1 MGPSKKQQPP
11 LPKPAPAKPAPAKPK
26 PGSTDFSKAFAAA
39 RKAGER
45 TFEWNGKKY
54 TTALKGETTPK
65 TSPIAKM
72 ETAQTVRVQTKET
85 PPIDATQKEKTN
97 PIPTGEN
104 TFKETGENVRERQM
118 NTPKTNKM
126 SKLGEFMRKRNLAKA
141 DRLASRK
148 ESEGF
153 EPDNATSKLKEAIRN
168 RQFATASDYL
178 EGGKGK
184 TMMGG
189 GMVKKY
195 AGGGKMDEYK
205 MGGKMDKKKAF
216 MEMITK
222 LKAKKK

>member
-54 TTALKGETTPK
+54 TTALKGETAPK
-65 TSPIAKM
+65 TSPIAKI
-72 ETAQTVRVQTKET
+72 ETAQTVQVQTKET
-85 PPIDATQKEKTN
+85 PPIDAKPKEKTN
-97 PIPTGEN
+97 PIP
-104 TFKETGENVRERQM
+104 TGENVRERQM
-118 NTPKTNKM
+118 NTPETNKM
-126 SKLGEFMRKRNLAKA
+126 SKLGEFMRKRKLAKA

-168 RQFATASDYL
+168 VQLATASDYL

-195 AGGGKMDEYK
+195 MGGGKMEEYK

-216 MEMITK
+216 MEMIAK